1 MYLNVRSYYSF
12 KFGTLSIRNLLEAAS
27 RQGVKRMAI
36 TDINST
42 AGIIEFF
49 REAPKFGIAPVAGVE
64 FRNQHLTLYI
74 ALAQNIH
81 GMEEINRFLSAH
93 LQQNLPFPEK
103 APEFSHVRVIYPYRR
118 NMSTVLR
125 PWEYVGI
132 KPEDLLRFRLDG
144 TTRIL
149 TKQLTALLTV
159 TISGPDEFRLHRLLR
174 AIHLNTLHSKL
185 PPESICHPEEQFR
198 SMEEWKKR
206 FGTDDFL
213 LRNAEEL
220 LESCTLD
227 FRFGVPKNR
236 IRFTGCER
244 EDFHLL
250 QTLTLKGA
258 RERYGHLTP
267 ELTARL
273 EKELDIIR
281 KKNFIAYFLINWDIV
296 NFAQSR
302 GYFYVGRGS
311 GANSMA
317 AYCLRITD
325 VDPVELDLYFERF
338 INLYRESPPDFDL
351 DFSWKDRDEVQ
362 AYIFRRHGTERVCL
376 MGTVSTFQTAAA
388 VRELSK
394 TAGLPK
400 EETETL
406 LNTLGNGKPK
416 DKITAAITHYARM
429 MQDFPSHISIHAG
442 GVLISEEPIY
452 RYTAPLLPPKGFPVS
467 QFDMYVAED
476 LGLYKYD
483 ILSQRGLGHIKDAVE
498 LIRINRGKTVDIQAI
513 QAFKKDEKVCDMLRL
528 GDCMGCFYI
537 ESPAMRGLLRKLE
550 CADYPTLVAASSI
563 IRPGVASSGMM
574 REYILRHRDP
584 EARKQAHPVMAEI
597 MPDTY
602 GVMVYQEDVIR
613 VAHQFGGLS
622 PAEADVLRRGM
633 SGKFRSREEF
643 QRVKDQFFQNCR
655 EQGRPEELTSEVWRQ
670 IESFAG
676 YSFAKGHSAS
686 YAVESF
692 QSLYLKAHYP
702 LEFITAVI
710 NNFGGFFRTEF
721 YFHEARRA
729 GGNVE
734 MPCIN
739 HSEYLTTLNG
749 NTLWMGF
756 IHVGRLEKKTS
767 DVLIRERE
775 KNGPYQNLEDFLNR
789 TAIQQEQ
796 LMLLVRAGAFR
807 FMGKPKAHLLWEAH
821 FLSRGKKEKNGAEL
835 FRKPEALTHPLPDMP
850 ISDKVELS
858 NQLEIFGFPSQDPF
872 RFTDNLPPERVK
884 AADYAKNKGK
894 TITSVG
900 YLVTVKPTRTI
911 KGDRMY
917 FGTFTDEDGQW
928 IDTVH
933 FPESADRYPFRGS
946 GVYVLRG
953 KITDDFGV
961 PSLEVHHMEKR
972 PYEGIR

>member
-1 MYLNVRSYYSF
+1 MYVNVRSHYSF
-12 KFGTLSIRNLLEAAS
+12 KFGTISVRKLLTEAA
-27 RQGVKRMAI
+27 RIGVRRMAL

-49 REAPKFGIAPVAGVE
+49 REAPAFGISPVAGVE
-64 FRNQHLTLYI
+64 FRNTHQTLYI
-74 ALAQNIH
+74 ALAQNTE
-81 GMEEINRFLSAH
+81 GFEEINRFLSAH
-93 LQQNLPFPEK
+93 LQQQIPFPEK
-103 APEFSHVRVIYPYRR
+103 APEFRRVSVIYPYRR
-118 NMSTVLR
+118 GMNTALR
-125 PWEYVGI
+125 PHEYIGV
-132 KPEDLLRFRLDG
+132 KPDDLLRFRLDG
-144 TTRIL
+144 TTRVL
-149 TKQLTALLTV
+149 TKQLIALLTV
-159 TISGPDEFRLHRLLR
+159 TVSGPDEFRLHRLLR
-174 AIHLNTLHSKL
+174 AIDLNVLHSKL
-185 PPESICHPEEQFR
+185 PPEALCHPEERFR
-198 SMEEWKKR
+198 RAEDWKNR
-206 FGTDDFL
+206 FGADDFL

-227 FRFGVPKNR
+227 FRFGTPKNR
-236 IRFTGCER
+236 MRFTGCEK

-258 RERYGHLTP
+258 RERYGTLTP
-267 ELTARL
+267 ALTARL

-362 AYIFRRHGTERVCL
+362 AYIFRRHGTDRVCL
-376 MGTVSTFQTAAA
+376 MGTVSTYQTAAA
-388 VRELSK
+388 VRELAK

-400 EETETL
+400 SETEEL
-406 LNTLGNGKPK
+406 LATFGRSMPK

-452 RYTAPLLPPKGFPVS
+452 RYTAPVLPPKGFPVS

-476 LGLYKYD
+476 LGLYKFD
-483 ILSQRGLGHIKDAVE
+483 ILSQRGLGHIKDATE
-498 LIRINRGKTVDIQAI
+498 LIRTNRGETVDIHAVQV
-513 QAFKKDEKVCDMLRL
+513 FKKDDKVREMLRR
-528 GDCMGCFYI
+528 GNCMGCFYI
-537 ESPAMRGLLRKLE
+537 ESPAMRGLLRKLA
-550 CADYPTLVAASSI
+550 CDDYPTLVAASSI

-584 EARKQAHPVMAEI
+584 EARKNAHPVMAEI

-643 QRVKDQFFQNCR
+643 QRVKDQFLLNCR
-655 EQGRPEELTSEVWRQ
+655 HKNHPDELTAEVWRQ

-710 NNFGGFFRTEF
+710 NNFGGFYHTEF
-721 YFHEARRA
+721 YLHEARRA
-729 GGNVE
+729 GGIAE
-734 MPCIN
+734 APCVN
-739 HSEYLTTLNG
+739 RSTYLTSLTG
-749 NTLWMGF
+749 NTLWLGF
-756 IHVGRLEKKTS
+756 IHVNRLEKK
-767 DVLIRERE
+767 VCEAFIRERE
-775 KNGPYQNLEDFLNR
+775 KNGPYQTLEDFVNR
-789 TAIQQEQ
+789 TGICGEQ
-796 LMLLVRAGAFR
+796 FILLVRAGAFR
-807 FMGKPKAHLLWEAH
+807 FTEKPKTHLLWEAH
-821 FLSRGKKEKNGAEL
+821 FLSRNGNRKPEPAL
-835 FRKPEALTHPLPDMP
+835 FRKPDAQTFALPEMKVDEY
-850 ISDKVELS
+850 VEL
-858 NQLEIFGFPSQDPF
+858 NDQLELFGFPLCDPF
-872 RFTDNLPPERVK
+872 SFAGQLPAERIK
-884 AADYAKNKGK
+884 AADFPRYTGK
-894 TITSVG
+894 IITAAG
-900 YLVTVKPTRTI
+900 YLVTIKPTRTV
-911 KGDRMY
+911 KGERMC

-933 FPESADRYPFRGS
+933 FPDSAKNYPFRGS
-946 GVYVLRG
+946 GVYILQG
-953 KITDDFGV
+953 KISDDFGV
-961 PSLEVHHMEKR
+961 PSLEVHRMEKR
-972 PYEGIR
+972 SYGGG